1 MKRQLLGG
9 AAFSLKFSYI
19 KIEIYVSMSEFQT
32 IFEKFHYPGINKF
45 REILKHLGVKFSTK
59 ELQTFIE
66 AQSINQIYNEQKN
79 KQGHIVAFYYLD
91 SVQMDIIDMSTFYNT
106 NSHYKFILL
115 IIDVFTRKLWA
126 YTLKNKN
133 NESVMN
139 ALEIFVEHNKPAV
152 IISDNESSFISA
164 KTQLFFTEHKIK
176 HITCE
181 PDDHKVLGIID
192 RVCRTIKVH
201 IYKYMT
207 QNNTTKYV
215 SHLSEIVDA
224 YNKTPHPSILNLTPS
239 EATKQQ
245 NFRKLFELNVEKG
258 KHNGFTAQ
266 TFRVGDFVR
275 IRNKKKKFE
284 RAYDEKYSNVHQ
296 IADINTKYVTL
307 DDGSTADIRRLK
319 KVAHNDEK
327 QTQHAVKDAQKEN
340 KIQKKIAREHLE
352 IKNSEFLQP
361 LKERR
366 EKKIENPIGL
376 KKIAEIDV
384 SNIVE
389 GKRKR

>member
-1 MKRQLLGG
+1 
-9 AAFSLKFSYI
+9 
-19 KIEIYVSMSEFQT
+19 MSEFQT
-32 IFEKFHYPGINKF
+32 IFEKYHYPGTNKF
-45 REILKHLGVKFSTK
+45 REILKQLGVKFSTK

-79 KQGHIVAFYYLD
+79 KQGHIVAFHYLD

-126 YTLKNKN
+126 FTLKNKN

-139 ALEIFVEHNKPAV
+139 ALETFVEHNKPSV
-152 IISDNESSFISA
+152 VISDNESSFISA

-181 PDDHKVLGIID
+181 PGDHKVLGIID
-192 RVCRTIKVH
+192 RVCRTIKVN

-207 QNNTTKYV
+207 RNNTTKYV
-215 SHLSEIVDA
+215 SHLPDIVNT
-224 YNKTPHPSILNLTPS
+224 YNETPHQSILNLTPY
-239 EATKQQ
+239 EATEQQ
-245 NFRKLFELNVEKG
+245 NFRKIFELNLEKG
-258 KHNGFTAQ
+258 KHNGFKAQ

-275 IRNKKKKFE
+275 IRNKRKQFE
-284 RAYDEKYSNVHQ
+284 RAYDEKYSNVHR
-296 IADINTKYVTL
+296 ISELSSKYVTL

-319 KVAHNDEK
+319 KVAYIDAK
-327 QTQHAVKDAQKEN
+327 QTQHAVKDALKEN
-340 KIQKKIAREHLE
+340 KIKKAIAREHLE
-352 IKNSEFLQP
+352 IKNNEFLQP

-366 EKKIENPIGL
+366 VKKIENPSGI
-376 KKIAEIDV
+376 KNSSDV
-384 SNIVE
+384 DTTNIIQ